1 MMAQRA
7 APSPCA
13 RILAANKPA
22 FAMEAP
28 VGQPEVKRRRLRA
41 KTTVA
46 QVAVA
51 LVAAAAS
58 VQAVAQVQWAQRFL
72 EDEDLSAEEDAARKA
87 VYLVTL
93 PHPGQAAQGTQGLR
107 APDSLTREQVV
118 QMILDAVAHPAYQ
131 DPAAQSRHGPSIR
144 VEQMVVYR
152 ELHAPDEQGI
162 AHAHFHIAL
171 RLSGTARYVV
181 YKRALRLRHNVA
193 SHWSCSH
200 QGYWSAVRY
209 GFSETPRKPAA
220 SLDAQPLTWS
230 RSGPHP
236 PLFEASQEPN
246 TAAAL
251 ARRRVHPTNPDIQDP
266 PNPVL
271 QDPPNPDLQD
281 PSQNPANK
289 PGLSGTLVMAAIPLQ
304 N

>member
-1 MMAQRA
+1 MAQRA
-7 APSPCA
+7 APSACA
-13 RILAANKPA
+13 RILATNKPA

-28 VGQPEVKRRRLRA
+28 VGQPEVKRRRLRT

-162 AHAHFHIAL
+162 AHAHFHIA
-171 RLSGTARYVV
+171 
-181 YKRALRLRHNVA
+181 
-193 SHWSCSH
+193 
-200 QGYWSAVRY
+200 
-209 GFSETPRKPAA
+209 
-220 SLDAQPLTWS
+220 
-230 RSGPHP
+230 
-236 PLFEASQEPN
+236 
-246 TAAAL
+246 
-251 ARRRVHPTNPDIQDP
+251 
-266 PNPVL
+266 
-271 QDPPNPDLQD
+271 D

-289 PGLSGTLVMAAIPLQ
+289 PGLSGTPSDGGHPSAKLITVILRFCLSPLVTPGSMLPAVDKMFFLSGPVLFAQ
-304 N
+304 H

>member
-1 MMAQRA
+1 
-7 APSPCA
+7 
-13 RILAANKPA
+13 
-22 FAMEAP
+22 MEAP
-28 VGQPEVKRRRLRA
+28 AGQPGVKRRRLRT

-51 LVAAAAS
+51 LLAAAAPA
-58 VQAVAQVQWAQRFL
+58 QAVAQVQWAQRFFD
-72 EDEDLSAEEDAARKA
+72 DEDLLAEEDAARKA

-93 PHPGQAAQGTQGLR
+93 PHPGQAAQGTQGLV

-118 QMILDAVAHPAYQ
+118 QMILDAVAHPMYQ
-131 DPAAQSRHGPSIR
+131 DAAAQSRAGPSVR
-144 VEQMVVYR
+144 VEQMVVYQG
-152 ELHAPDEQGI
+152 LHSPDRQGV
-162 AHAHFHIAL
+162 AHAHFHVAL
-171 RLSGTARYVV
+171 KLSGTARFVV
-181 YKRALRLRHNVA
+181 YKRALRVRHNVA

-209 GFSETPRKPAA
+209 GFFETPRKPAT

-251 ARRRVHPTNPDIQDP
+251 GHPDLGDP
-266 PNPVL
+266 PR
-271 QDPPNPDLQD
+271 
-281 PSQNPANK
+281 SQTCGK
-289 PGLSGTLVMAAIPLQ
+289 SQFETSTLAFKSVIADITLQ

>member
-1 MMAQRA
+1 MRT
-7 APSPCA
+7 
-13 RILAANKPA
+13 
-22 FAMEAP
+22 
-28 VGQPEVKRRRLRA
+28 

-162 AHAHFHIAL
+162 AHAHFHIA
-171 RLSGTARYVV
+171 
-181 YKRALRLRHNVA
+181 
-193 SHWSCSH
+193 
-200 QGYWSAVRY
+200 
-209 GFSETPRKPAA
+209 
-220 SLDAQPLTWS
+220 
-230 RSGPHP
+230 
-236 PLFEASQEPN
+236 
-246 TAAAL
+246 
-251 ARRRVHPTNPDIQDP
+251 
-266 PNPVL
+266 
-271 QDPPNPDLQD
+271 D

-289 PGLSGTLVMAAIPLQ
+289 PGLSGTPSDGGCSDRQAICGLNMMDLLALAQHEFLFSVFSKDTAESQHHCMGHDLKKPHQLDI
-304 N
+304 